1 MRNRDA
7 GLLLI
12 LAGLALPF
20 VVFLFS
26 TPTQPDRMMAS
37 VIEHVRSYRVV
48 LRERCDRFEKI
59 TQQLIGF
66 DPSRCDPVALP
77 LRYVVVVGVA
87 AVLLGAWL
95 YLSSPSWQRGSN
107 N

>member
-1 MRNRDA
+1 MRTRDA
-7 GLLLI
+7 GLLPI

-20 VVFLFS
+20 VVFLFA
-26 TPTQPDRMMAS
+26 TPTQPDRMTAS
-37 VIEHVRSYRVV
+37 VIEQVRYYRVV

-66 DPSRCDPVALP
+66 DPARCDTVALP
-77 LRYVVVVGVA
+77 LRYVAVVGVA

-95 YLSSPSWQRGSN
+95 YLSPSSWQRRSN